1 MDSVALASFPG
12 FRLQKWA
19 CPITFPRKESLM
31 RYAYLAALLGTLAVP
46 SFASAQFFGFGFGVP
61 VGHRGF
67 VSFGYRGGYY
77 GYPGYYYAPAPVTY
91 VYPAPTTVV
100 VSPPATVAQPPAAVA
115 VSGQKA
121 RITV

>member
-46 SFASAQFFGFGFGVP
+46 SLASAQFFGLGFGVP
-61 VGHRGF
+61 AGHRGF

-77 GYPGYYYAPAPVTY
+77 GSRGYYSARAPVPS
-91 VYPAPTTVV
+91 VSRAPTPVV
-100 VSPPATVAQPPAAVA
+100 GPPPATVAQPPAAVA
-115 VSGQKA
+115 V
-121 RITV
+121 